1 MEKLHEAI
9 TNKGTE
15 FYRVK
20 ISKFKER
27 IFKTTY
33 ENRNGVSGISVQ
45 IMTNNGDFAY
55 FLSKFDIG
63 YELTCS
69 YIATE
74 DAKLKDSKNGISVAE
89 KLVTK
94 IYGSL

>member
-1 MEKLHEAI
+1 MEKLQESI

-20 ISKFKER
+20 ISKFKDR

-55 FLSKFDIG
+55 FLNKFDIG
-63 YELTCS
+63 YEPCS
-69 YIATE
+69 YIANE
-74 DAKLKDSKNGISVAE
+74 DAKLKDSKNGISEAE